1 MNTVYAFSG
10 EIEESFEQSSEAGVA
25 ASLGLNGQLFA
36 FQLLNFAIVAAVVWF
51 LILKPLTKKMDE
63 RKQMIDD
70 SLEKAKQIEANVLM
84 SQQRY
89 QEKIDEGKVEAN
101 KIIKT
106 SHEEAERLA
115 RSMKE
120 KSKKEIELLV
130 DQAKRNIA
138 IERDEAFAAVK
149 KEAGAL
155 VVAAVEKILGQAIDE
170 STDKKIIQEAI
181 QNIKK
186 QKTS

>member
-1 MNTVYAFSG
+1 
-10 EIEESFEQSSEAGVA
+10 
-25 ASLGLNGQLFA
+25 
-36 FQLLNFAIVAAVVWF
+36 
-51 LILKPLTKKMDE
+51 
-63 RKQMIDD
+63 
-70 SLEKAKQIEANVLM
+70 
-84 SQQRY
+84 
-89 QEKIDEGKVEAN
+89 
-101 KIIKT
+101 
-106 SHEEAERLA
+106 
-115 RSMKE
+115 MKE

>member
-1 MNTVYAFSG
+1 MAQTTQETAV
-10 EIEESFEQSSEAGVA
+10 IEETTTAGEESVL
-25 ASLGLNGQLFA
+25 ASLGLNPQLFA
-36 FQLLNFAIVAAVVWF
+36 FQLFNFAIVFFILWF
-51 LILKPLTKKMDE
+51 MILKSLTKKMDE

-101 KIIKT
+101 KIIEH